1 MPHHHGRPRHRL
13 RHRRLHPD
21 ASDILTVEFKTNL
34 LAPASGTGFI
44 FRAEVIKPGRTL
56 TISEARAY
64 ALRDGGEHDRDHD
77 RHVDGDGSPRGA
89 ERFRTSVVPGLI

>member
-1 MPHHHGRPRHRL
+1 MRTLGFTIARMEPGEIDLAMDYSP
-13 RHRRLHPD
+13 
-21 ASDILTVEFKTNL
+21 ALTQQN
-34 LAPASGTGFI
+34 GFVHAGI
-44 FRAEVIKPGRTL
+44 ITAGLKPGRTL

-77 RHVDGDGSPRGA
+77 RHVEGDGSPRGA